1 MVNCN
6 LNKNLLKGDSC
17 SYVLNEVKDL
27 YLINF
32 NDVISAGTEY
42 DTTSGV
48 QVTSI
53 TVSSGENVAGFA
65 HIEPTKNSV
74 TYTDELVVE
83 DSGAKYRTHT
93 LTFGLPGNYDKDIVS
108 SVDALSLGRFFAV
121 VKTASG
127 QYLALGRTAGLE
139 ASEQSITGGSDNNGI
154 TVTLT
159 ANVAESAMPLS
170 EAAVSDLLGHVIA

>member
-17 SYVLNEVKDL
+17 AYVLNEVKDL
-27 YLINF
+27 YLINY

-42 DTTSGV
+42 DCTSGV
-48 QVTSI
+48 QITSI
-53 TVSSGENVAGFA
+53 SANTTDGKGFA

-93 LTFGLPGNYDKDIVS
+93 LTFGLPGNYDKDMVC

-139 ASEQSITGGSDNNGI
+139 ASEQTINGGADNNGI

-170 EAAVSDLLGHVIA
+170 DAAVAELLSQVIE

>member
-1 MVNCN
+1 MANCT
-6 LNKNLLKGDSC
+6 LNKNLLKGNSC
-17 SYVLNEVKDL
+17 AYVLNEVKDL
-27 YLINF
+27 YLINY
-32 NDVISAGTEY
+32 NDVTEAGLDY
-42 DTTSGV
+42 DCESGV
-48 QVTSI
+48 
-53 TVSSGENVAGFA
+53 TVSGITLASGATGFA

-74 TYTDELVVE
+74 SYTDELVVE

-93 LTFGLPGNYDKDIVS
+93 VTFGLPGNYDKDMVC

-139 ASEQSITGGSDNNGI
+139 ASEQSIAGGSDNNGI

-159 ANVAESAMPLS
+159 ANVAETAVPLS
-170 EAAVSDLLGHVIA
+170 DAAVGNLLSHVIA